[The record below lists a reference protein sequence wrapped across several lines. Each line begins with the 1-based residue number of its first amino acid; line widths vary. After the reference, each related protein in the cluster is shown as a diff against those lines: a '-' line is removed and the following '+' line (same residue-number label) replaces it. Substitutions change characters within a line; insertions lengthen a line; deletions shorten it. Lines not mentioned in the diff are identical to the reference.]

1 MSEHFEE
8 VKTRILSESADNGG
22 PSTRDLVDLIAA
34 SHADNASEH
43 VTITSALDAHVVKL
57 DEMEERSLDIASGF
71 AAVLVTPQF
80 QSLMGER
87 DRKMG
92 AAIAEH
98 VSVYHLTDEEAVDM
112 RKAWRTVKWALIV
125 IGSGVL
131 VALADQI
138 GHLIFGGAT

>member
-1 MSEHFEE
+1 VSEHFEE
-8 VKTRILSESADNGG
+8 VKTRILLDSADNGG

-34 SHADNASEH
+34 SHADNAAEH
-43 VTITSALDAHVVKL
+43 ITIVASLDVHIAKL
-57 DEMEERSLDIASGF
+57 EEMEERSLDIASSF
-71 AAVLVTPQF
+71 AAVMGTPQF
-80 QSLMGER
+80 QSLMRDR
-87 DRKMG
+87 DRKMD
-92 AAIAEH
+92 AAVAEH